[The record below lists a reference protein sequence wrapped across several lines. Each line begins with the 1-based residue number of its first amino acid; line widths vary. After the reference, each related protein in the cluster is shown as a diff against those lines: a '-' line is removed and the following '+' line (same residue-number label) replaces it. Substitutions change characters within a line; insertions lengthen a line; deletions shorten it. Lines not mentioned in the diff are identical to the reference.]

1 MTGYHQY
8 FYHSQR
14 FQDSQSHEP
23 PSSQPPTHS
32 GIPEASPEK
41 RETIK
46 KSKAP
51 VKEKK
56 RASVGEPGLKKRRKK
71 DESDNME
78 SGAESRKPMTK
89 RPVTEAQKRART
101 SSSSLSQVEDEELEK
116 VDRALS
122 ASKRESIPSDDVVA
136 KSESEMSAVLDEAPK
151 PKRQRRSAGSEQPKT
166 KKTGRSKGAK
176 ATEQT
181 TDPDV
186 EEIKRLQGWLV
197 KCGIRKLWHREL
209 APYDTAKA
217 KIRHLKEMLTD
228 AGMTGRFS
236 IEKATQIREER
247 ELKADLEAVQ
257 AGAKQWGKA
266 ESDEEET
273 GRPKRRLAK
282 GLKELDF
289 LNDDDGEETD

>member
-1 MTGYHQY
+1 M
-8 FYHSQR
+8 
-14 FQDSQSHEP
+14 
-23 PSSQPPTHS
+23 
-32 GIPEASPEK
+32 
-41 RETIK
+41 IK
-46 KSKAP
+46 VP
-51 VKEKK
+51 VKGQK
-56 RASVGEPGLKKRRKK
+56 RASVGELGPKKRRKK
-71 DESDNME
+71 DESDNVE
-78 SGAESRKPMTK
+78 SGKQATK
-89 RPVTEAQKRART
+89 RPVPEGQKRART
-101 SSSSLSQVEDEELEK
+101 SSSSLSQMEDEELEK
-116 VDRALS
+116 VDRAFS
-122 ASKRESIPSDDVVA
+122 ASKRESIPSDGVAA

-151 PKRQRRSAGSEQPKT
+151 PKRKRRSAGSEKPKS
-166 KKTGRSKGAK
+166 KKTGISKGIK
-176 ATEQT
+176 ATELP

-266 ESDEEET
+266 ESDEKEA